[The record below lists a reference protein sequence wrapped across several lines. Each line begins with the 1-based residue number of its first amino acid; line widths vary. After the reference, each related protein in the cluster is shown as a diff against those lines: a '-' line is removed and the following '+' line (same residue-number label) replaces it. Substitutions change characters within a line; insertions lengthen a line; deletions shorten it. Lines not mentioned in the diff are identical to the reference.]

1 MAERGLIGRLYHGE
15 TRVDFIGKR
24 RIWYAISALVILAS
38 IVSLATKG
46 LNYGIEFK
54 GGVSITAPVS
64 STGPLGDA
72 DDQTVI
78 EDVRSAL
85 GDLGIEESQVQVQ
98 KPTDGGTRQV
108 LVETKVG
115 DTDVQD
121 DVIKAVSDTVG
132 ATPEETSSDRIG
144 SKWGGE
150 ITDKAVRALIIF
162 LIVVVAFISYRF
174 EWKMAV
180 GAFVALIHD
189 LIITAGVYSVVGFSV
204 TPSTVIAILTI
215 LGYSLYDTVV
225 VFDKVEENTTMFAST
240 GKMTYQDSANLA
252 MNQVFMRSLNTSLA
266 TLLPVAALLFVGAG
280 LLGAGTLKDLALAL
294 FVGILSGT
302 YSSIFVATPVLSQ
315 LKEREPK
322 YRNIKAKVLRNA
334 EKAGASEQLSPAD
347 AAKTLGTAGG
357 AAARPSGD
365 GAAEPAVAA
374 AQTSRPATGSRPSSK
389 STSSKA
395 RSTSKKA
402 KRRRRR

>member
-1 MAERGLIGRLYHGE
+1 MAERGLLGRLYHGE
-15 TRVDFIGKR
+15 TKVDFIGKR
-24 RIWYAISALVILAS
+24 KLWYLISAAVIVAS
-38 IVSLATKG
+38 IVSLYTRG

-54 GGVSITAPVS
+54 GGVSITAPIS
-64 STGPLGDA
+64 ATGPLADA
-72 DDQTVI
+72 SDQDVI
-78 EDVRSAL
+78 EEVRGAL
-85 GDLGIEESQVQVQ
+85 GDIGVEESQIQVQ

-108 LVETKVG
+108 LVETKIG
-115 DTDVQD
+115 DTDTQD
-121 DVIKAVSDTVG
+121 QVVDTVSETVG
-132 ATPEETSSDRIG
+132 ATTDETSSDRIG

-150 ITDKAVRALIIF
+150 ITDKAVRALVIF
-162 LIVVVAFISYRF
+162 LVVVVAFISYRF

-189 LIITAGVYSVVGFSV
+189 LVITAGIYSVVGFSV

-322 YRNIKAKVLRNA
+322 YRNIKAKVLRDSA
-334 EKAGASEQLSPAD
+334 KKGEAAALTPAM
-347 AAKTLGTAGG
+347 AAQTLGTAGG
-357 AAARPSGD
+357 PAPKGSSGD
-365 GAAEPAVAA
+365 GAEAA
-374 AQTSRPATGSRPSSK
+374 AGTQTAPPATASRPSTK
-389 STSSKA
+389 SAKA
-395 RSTSKKA
+395 RAGSKKA

>member
-1 MAERGLIGRLYHGE
+1 MAERGLLGRLYHGE

-24 RIWYAISALVILAS
+24 KIWYAISAAVILAS
-38 IVSLATKG
+38 IVCLATRG

-54 GGVSITAPVS
+54 GGVSITAPIS
-64 STGPLGDA
+64 STGPLADT
-72 DDQTVI
+72 DDQGVI
-78 EDVRSAL
+78 EEVRSAL
-85 GDLGIEESQVQVQ
+85 GDIGVTEAQVQVQ

-115 DTDVQD
+115 NTDTQD
-121 DVIKAVSDTVG
+121 DVIAAVSDTVG
-132 ATPEETSSDRIG
+132 STPAETSSDRIG

-162 LIVVVAFISYRF
+162 LVVVVAFISYRF

-189 LIITAGVYSVVGFSV
+189 LIITAGIYSVSGFSV

-322 YRNIKAKVLRNA
+322 YKNIKAKVLRNA
-334 EKAGASEQLSPAD
+334 EKTGAAEAMSPAV
-347 AAKTLGTAGG
+347 AAKTLGTSGG
-357 AAARPSGD
+357 PAPKASGD
-365 GAAEPAVAA
+365 GAGESPEAAVG
-374 AQTSRPATGSRPSSK
+374 AQASRPATATRPSSK
-389 STSSKA
+389 SSKA
-395 RSTSKKA
+395 RTTSKKA